1 MHVLVCSKSTGLMSN
16 YSFSA
21 KTHENIEVRDI
32 LHVLCESYLTV

>member
-1 MHVLVCSKSTGLMSN
+1 MHVLVCSKSMSN